1 VEVKFTLHIHL
12 VREEGKRFYE
22 FFKIVEMPFAPFV
35 GLNVYLLPEGNGYL
49 SVDMIWFDPSGHHML
64 ECDFGAAGDIII
76 EEKDWLTDLE
86 WYRKQGFT
94 VPND

>member
-1 VEVKFTLHIHL
+1 
-12 VREEGKRFYE
+12 
-22 FFKIVEMPFAPFV
+22 
-35 GLNVYLLPEGNGYL
+35 
-49 SVDMIWFDPSGHHML
+49 ML
-64 ECDFGAAGDIII
+64 ECDFGVDGDIII